1 MRAPP
6 FKLRRS
12 LLLLAA
18 GVLLVWTPVA
28 VAGQTLPLD
37 PKGSSLT
44 FVGTAFL
51 HDFHGEARDVTG
63 SAVVESEATPPVQKA
78 TLHFKTA
85 SLTTFNKGRDQKMR
99 EWLKIDAHPE
109 ATFSLE
115 SVKLVEGDAQRAVA
129 SHPAKFQVS
138 GELTLNG
145 VKQPVSGSALGWRE
159 KDRLVVTG
167 ETVIDTL
174 KYSLPQIREAMMT
187 VGTNV
192 KTSYRFS
199 FILPAELSAK

>member
-1 MRAPP
+1 MDAAT
-6 FKLRRS
+6 FSFRS
-12 LLLLAA
+12 LVLSAVACLLFA
-18 GVLLVWTPVA
+18 GPPAV
-28 VAGQTLPLD
+28 VAGQNLPLD
-37 PKGSSLT
+37 PKASSLT
-44 FVGTAFL
+44 FVGDSFL
-51 HDFHGEARDVTG
+51 HDFHGEARDFSG
-63 SAVVESEATPPVQKA
+63 SALLDPAATPPVQKA

-99 EWLKIDAHPE
+99 DWLKIDAHPD

-115 SVKLVEGDAQRAVA
+115 SVKLVEGDVQHAGA

-145 VKQPVSGSALGWRE
+145 TKQPISGSALGWRE

-167 ETVIDTL
+167 QTVIDTL
-174 KYSLPQIREAMMT
+174 KYGLPQIREAFMT

-192 KTSYRFS
+192 KTSYRFT
-199 FILPAELSAK
+199 FILPPEYVVK